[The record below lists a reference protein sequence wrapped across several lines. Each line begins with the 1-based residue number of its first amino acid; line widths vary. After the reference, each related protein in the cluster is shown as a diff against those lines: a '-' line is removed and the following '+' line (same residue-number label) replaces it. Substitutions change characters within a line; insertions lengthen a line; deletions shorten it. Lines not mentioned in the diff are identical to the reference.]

1 MKLRKCANGHF
12 YDESQYDNCPFCEQ
26 IDMGDRDQS
35 GDEYTVG
42 SHSQGGEEQAYFEE
56 QVPSQGR
63 SEEQA
68 NQRLF
73 LEYPDEPEC
82 QTPSQEGGLES
93 GEAESVFSQ
102 IDVDEAER
110 RVFFRGDDIP
120 PERPMPPERSAEK
133 EEVPQRRWD
142 GQFRRQNLPRGGGY
156 RPEGHPHFFEG
167 MAQADENKT
176 VGYYPR
182 RIGVEPVVGWLVI
195 VEGAGKGESFLL
207 HTGRNFIGRSQE
219 MDVVLHG
226 DKSVSRVRHGI
237 LVYEPREKVFFIQ
250 PGDSR
255 ELFYRNGEVVLEKLL
270 LESYDVLQF
279 GETKLMFVALCG
291 EHFSWEDSGGF
302 KEDF

>member
-26 IDMGDRDQS
+26 IEMGDRDQS

-63 SEEQA
+63 NEEQA

-73 LEYPDEPEC
+73 LEYPDEPE
-82 QTPSQEGGLES
+82 
-93 GEAESVFSQ
+93 
-102 IDVDEAER
+102 
-110 RVFFRGDDIP
+110 
-120 PERPMPPERSAEK
+120 RPMPPERSAEK
-133 EEVPQRRWD
+133 EEFPQRRWD
-142 GQFRRQNLPRGGGY
+142 CQFRRQNPPRGSGY

-167 MAQADENKT
+167 MAQVDENRT

-291 EHFSWEDSGGF
+291 EHFSWEDNGGF